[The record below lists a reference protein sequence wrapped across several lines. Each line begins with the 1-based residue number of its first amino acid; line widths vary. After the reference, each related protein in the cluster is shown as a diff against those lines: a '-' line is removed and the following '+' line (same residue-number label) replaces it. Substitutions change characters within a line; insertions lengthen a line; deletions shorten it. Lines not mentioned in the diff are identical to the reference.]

1 LLCKVY
7 LSKKVIEKRNPDLDK
22 KCKTFETKTK
32 IIFKTKNVDKK
43 S

>member
-22 KCKTFETKTK
+22 KCKTFETK
-32 IIFKTKNVDKK
+32 IIFETKNA
-43 S
+43 